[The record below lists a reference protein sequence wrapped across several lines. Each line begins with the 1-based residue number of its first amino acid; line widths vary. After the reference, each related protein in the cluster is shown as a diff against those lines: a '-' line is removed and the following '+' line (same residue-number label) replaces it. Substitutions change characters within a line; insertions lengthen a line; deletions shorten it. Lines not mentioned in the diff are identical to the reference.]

1 MTKYSFTL
9 ILRGAPELTEDLAE
23 RLYSAGCDDG
33 SPGMCNG
40 VTLIDFHRE
49 AESLEAALRS
59 AIADVNAAGCTVAR
73 AEIEADVVGQR

>member
-9 ILRGAPELTEDLAE
+9 ILAGSPELTDDLAE
-23 RLYSAGCDDG
+23 RLYVAGCDDG

-40 VTLIDFHRE
+40 ITTIDFHRA

-73 AEIEADVVGQR
+73 AEIEATLVGQA

>member
-1 MTKYSFTL
+1 
-9 ILRGAPELTEDLAE
+9 
-23 RLYSAGCDDG
+23 
-33 SPGMCNG
+33 MCNG

>member
-9 ILRGAPELTEDLAE
+9 ILAGSPELTDDLAE
-23 RLYSAGCDDG
+23 RLYTTGCDDG

-73 AEIEADVVGQR
+73 AEIEAAAVGQR

>member
-1 MTKYSFTL
+1 MTKFSFTL
-9 ILRGAPELTEDLAE
+9 ILAGSPELTDDLAE
-23 RLYSAGCDDG
+23 GLYTAGCDDG
-33 SPGMCNG
+33 SPGMSNG

-73 AEIEADVVGQR
+73 AEIEDAVVGQR

>member
-1 MTKYSFTL
+1 MTKYSFNL
-9 ILRGAPELTEDLAE
+9 ILMGSPDLIDDLAE
-23 RLYSAGCDDG
+23 RVYTAGCDDG

-59 AIADVNAAGCTVAR
+59 AIADVNAAGCTVAH
-73 AEIEADVVGQR
+73 AETDVTLVGYM